1 MTAGHDTFRYVG
13 AALTLVVGAIHLQQ
27 YADFMSDVPTIG
39 VLFLLNSLG
48 AGVVAVVLATRLR
61 VIGALAGAALSGG
74 ALISIAL
81 AMTSGLFGYTEPTF
95 RVAVVLAI
103 VAEVAAVL
111 TLAAWLLARRR
122 DRPAA
127 R

>member
-1 MTAGHDTFRYVG
+1 
-13 AALTLVVGAIHLQQ
+13 
-27 YADFMSDVPTIG
+27 MSDVPTIG

>member
-1 MTAGHDTFRYVG
+1 MLRYIG

-27 YADFMSDVPTIG
+27 YVDFMSDVPTIG
-39 VLFLLNSLG
+39 VLFLLNSAAAG
-48 AGVVAVVLATRLR
+48 AVAIVLATRLR
-61 VIGALAGAALSGG
+61 TLGALAGIAVSAG

-81 AMTSGLFGYTEPTF
+81 ALTSGLFGYMEPTF